1 MRMMLIVSLV
11 VATLAVARVT
21 RFIVDD
27 QLSIGF
33 RRGVMNR
40 WGEDSWQS
48 YLVTCPWCV
57 SVWIALPVMPVAVL
71 WPNQWVIAALSIA
84 AASMVTGLLLDKG

>member
-1 MRMMLIVSLV
+1 MRMMLIVSVL

-33 RRGVMNR
+33 RRAVMNR

-57 SVWIALPVMPVAVL
+57 SVWIALPIMPVAVL
-71 WPNQWVIAALSIA
+71 WPNRWVIAALSIA

>member
-1 MRMMLIVSLV
+1 MRMMLIVSMI
-11 VATLAVARVT
+11 VAALAVARVT
-21 RFIVDD
+21 RLIVDD
-27 QLSIGF
+27 QLTIRF
-33 RRGVMNR
+33 RRWVMNK
-40 WGEDSWQS
+40 WGADSWQS

-57 SVWIALPVMPVAVL
+57 SVWIALPVMPPAVL

>member
-1 MRMMLIVSLV
+1 MRMMLIVSLF
-11 VATLAVARVT
+11 VATFAVARVT

-33 RRGVMNR
+33 RRWVLR
-40 WGEDSWQS
+40 KWGDDSRMG

-57 SVWIALPVMPVAVL
+57 SVWIALPIMPVATL
-71 WPNQWVIAALSIA
+71 WPTVWVIAALSIP